1 MKRRISLPKVRDIP
15 SRAPARGMKR
25 RKRGRKIL
33 VTVDFSAES
42 EKALRYAAELAHRE
56 GAMLSAIHVVAP
68 VSFCADYGY
77 GPVRRLVP
85 DENAIRCAQSKLCRW
100 GRRIVGRGGLG
111 ECIVRCGS
119 ASDEIAEAARAAK
132 SDLII
137 LGAREHIE
145 SDDANA
151 SGASEK
157 IVRCA
162 PCPVLVL
169 HGTRLEPAL

>member
-1 MKRRISLPKVRDIP
+1 MKTRISLPKVRAIP
-15 SRAPARGMKR
+15 SRALARGV
-25 RKRGRKIL
+25 KRGAGRRRRIL

-42 EKALRYAAELAHRE
+42 EKALRYAAQLAHRQ
-56 GAMLSAIHVVAP
+56 GATVSAVHVVAP

-85 DENAIRCAQSKLCRW
+85 DENAIRCAQCKLRRW

-111 ECIVRCGS
+111 ECIVRSGS
-119 ASDEIAEAARAAK
+119 ASTEIAEAARAVK

-137 LGAREHIE
+137 LGARERTE
-145 SDDANA
+145 SP
-151 SGASEK
+151 SGASER
-157 IVRCA
+157 IVRGA

-169 HGTRLEPAL
+169 HGTRAEHAL

>member
-1 MKRRISLPKVRDIP
+1 VKRRGGR
-15 SRAPARGMKR
+15 
-25 RKRGRKIL
+25 RKIL

-42 EKALRYAAELAHRE
+42 EKALRYAAELAHHQ
-56 GAMLSAIHVVAP
+56 GATLSAIHVVAP

-85 DENAIRCAQSKLCRW
+85 NENAIRCAQSRLRRW

-111 ECIVRCGS
+111 ECIVRSGS
-119 ASDEIAEAARAAK
+119 ASDEIAEAARAAN
-132 SDLII
+132 SNLII
-137 LGAREHIE
+137 LGARERIE
-145 SDDANA
+145 SGDANP

-169 HGTRLEPAL
+169 HGTRLEHAL